1 MRGEGGGSY
10 DQPPQSDSL
19 SGLRWNTQLL
29 GLNKEKLDVMSLINN
44 EYRKNVWEFL
54 PKRNRF
60 NYTE

>member
-1 MRGEGGGSY
+1 MAEEMRGERGGNY

-44 EYRKNVWEFL
+44 EYRKNV
-54 PKRNRF
+54 
-60 NYTE
+60 